1 MLCSKL
7 KIDDLLP
14 PALGYNAESCSDAQ
28 LTQKRDSSDKNAA
41 EDDVSMSSAD
51 ALSKEALIEKK
62 GYNMCT
68 EILDFEVLCHAI
80 LYYVQNMAQVICTPK
95 FQEEWIN

>member
-1 MLCSKL
+1 MLRLYCSSYSKL

-51 ALSKEALIEKK
+51 ALRKEALIEKK
-62 GYNMCT
+62 GYNMWCS
-68 EILDFEVLCHAI
+68 
-80 LYYVQNMAQVICTPK
+80 Y
-95 FQEEWIN
+95 

>member
-1 MLCSKL
+1 MHT
-7 KIDDLLP
+7 
-14 PALGYNAESCSDAQ
+14 Q

-62 GYNMCT
+62 GYNMWCS
-68 EILDFEVLCHAI
+68 
-80 LYYVQNMAQVICTPK
+80 Y
-95 FQEEWIN
+95 

>member
-1 MLCSKL
+1 
-7 KIDDLLP
+7 
-14 PALGYNAESCSDAQ
+14 

-51 ALSKEALIEKK
+51 ALRKEALIEKK

-80 LYYVQNMAQVICTPK
+80 LYYVQNMAQVISVLQNSK
-95 FQEEWIN
+95 KNGLISDEGKLVWL

>member
-14 PALGYNAESCSDAQ
+14 PLGFAESCSDAQ

-51 ALSKEALIEKK
+51 ALRKEALIEKK

-80 LYYVQNMAQVICTPK
+80 LCTKHGPSHLYSK
-95 FQEEWIN
+95 IPRRMD

>member
-1 MLCSKL
+1 MLRLYCSSYSKL

-62 GYNMCT
+62 RIQYVVF
-68 EILDFEVLCHAI
+68 ILKYWI
-80 LYYVQNMAQVICTPK
+80 LK
-95 FQEEWIN
+95 

>member
-14 PALGYNAESCSDAQ
+14 PLGFAESCSDAQ

-51 ALSKEALIEKK
+51 ALRKEALIEKK

-80 LYYVQNMAQVICTPK
+80 LLCTKHGPSHLYSK
-95 FQEEWIN
+95 IPRRMD

>member
-1 MLCSKL
+1 MLRLYCSSYSKL

-62 GYNMCT
+62 GYNMWCS
-68 EILDFEVLCHAI
+68 
-80 LYYVQNMAQVICTPK
+80 Y
-95 FQEEWIN
+95 

>member
-14 PALGYNAESCSDAQ
+14 PLGFAESCSDAQ

-51 ALSKEALIEKK
+51 ALRKEALIEKK